1 MKGIKIF
8 PRNRKTKI
16 VNILV
21 NGIEVFLQC
30 EKKKKNMVANNIRFF
45 LKMKNKAQLNIAKII
60 LNCGKI
66 EPLHK

>member
-30 EKKKKNMVANNIRFF
+30 EKKIKKWLQTI
-45 LKMKNKAQLNIAKII
+45 
-60 LNCGKI
+60 
-66 EPLHK
+66 